1 MLLIHPKTGAKFKGD
16 ANSDNFGRGDRAK
29 VVLLDEFAS
38 FSKTDKQC
46 WASSSSTA
54 KCRIALSTPNYRG
67 KIVTTIKWWRTL

>member
-38 FSKTDKQC
+38 FLKQIN
-46 WASSSSTA
+46 SVG
-54 KCRIALSTPNYRG
+54 RHLHQQQN
-67 KIVTTIKWWRTL
+67 VV